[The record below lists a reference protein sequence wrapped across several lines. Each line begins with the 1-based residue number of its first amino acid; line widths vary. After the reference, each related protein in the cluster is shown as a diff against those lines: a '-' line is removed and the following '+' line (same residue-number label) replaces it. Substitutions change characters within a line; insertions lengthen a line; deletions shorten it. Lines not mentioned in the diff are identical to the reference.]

1 MVEFLKLTFTSFW
14 ITDVFL
20 NLTLIKS
27 LILIVGLTT
36 VLDGFLLLI
45 FNVLR
50 PFKLEET
57 DTGGG
62 GGGGR
67 AGGGGGGGGGGG
79 RGRPGGGGGGGG
91 ERISE
96 GGGMDEEEG
105 MEQFAFLGCSCS
117 TFSIAVTRT
126 SRSVI
131 FKTWTPHDEFEENV
145 LLTALKI
152 CCLIVWN
159 KHINNPIKYCN
170 TFW

>member
-1 MVEFLKLTFTSFW
+1 M
-14 ITDVFL
+14 
-20 NLTLIKS
+20 IKS

-45 FNVLR
+45 FNVMR

-67 AGGGGGGGGGGG
+67 AGGGGGGGGGGS

-131 FKTWTPHDEFEENV
+131 FKT
-145 LLTALKI
+145 
-152 CCLIVWN
+152 
-159 KHINNPIKYCN
+159 
-170 TFW
+170 

>member
-67 AGGGGGGGGGGG
+67 AGGG
-79 RGRPGGGGGGGG
+79 GGGGGGGG